1 MWQSFKKKCNWAL
14 SSPLEEH
21 YHDYEWGVPV
31 HDDRLFFELLTLEGA
46 QAGLSWA
53 TILKKRE
60 AYREAFDNFEVSII
74 AGYDDAKLNKL
85 LSNSGIVRNKLKLN
99 SVITNARAFLGIQE
113 TFGSFDKYI
122 WTFVD
127 SRTLHNAQKKRCG
140 YSSIK

>member
-1 MWQSFKKKCNWAL
+1 
-14 SSPLEEH
+14 
-21 YHDYEWGVPV
+21 
-31 HDDRLFFELLTLEGA
+31 LFFELLTLEGA

-85 LSNSGIVRNKLKLN
+85 LSNSGIVRNQLKLN
-99 SVITNARAFLGIQE
+99 SVITNARAFLSIQE
-113 TFGSFDKYI
+113 AFGSFDKYI

-127 SRTLHNAQKKRCG
+127 SRTLHNAQKTLWIFQ
-140 YSSIK
+140 YQVIYLS